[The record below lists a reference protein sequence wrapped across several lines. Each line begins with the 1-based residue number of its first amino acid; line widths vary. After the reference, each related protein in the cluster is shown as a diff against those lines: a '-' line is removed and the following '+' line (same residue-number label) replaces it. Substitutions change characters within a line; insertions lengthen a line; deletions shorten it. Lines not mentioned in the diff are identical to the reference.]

1 MEIQEMRATF
11 GKLQD
16 QTLSLKPGLNCIYA
30 PNESGKSTWSHF
42 LRIMLYGLS
51 TRERGDLADKNRFAP
66 WSGAAMR
73 GQLQVADGNG
83 TSLTLSR
90 DTRRA
95 NAPMGQFACTYT
107 GTATA
112 VPGIDGQNAGETLL
126 GVPREVFERSAFIR
140 QSALAVDSDAEL
152 ERRIAALITTGEED
166 VSYTEVQER
175 LKNQL
180 NRRRSNRANG
190 QIPALEREIAELE
203 SQQAHRD
210 DLTRQA
216 AAAQQQLD
224 SLTRQAEELQA
235 QQALWQQQKQTERLR
250 QYRQA
255 QQDAEE
261 AERKAAWLLAESA
274 DALPEDSLL
283 NRLEGQCAA
292 LQESQT
298 GLRQAQTAA
307 QQAKAEADDA
317 AARCAAHPLSP
328 RDEAACQAQLDTITA
343 LAVPSPLP
351 AIAGI
356 LLTICG
362 GMGAVFHSTTLQLCL
377 LIALAL
383 SGIGLTASSLLRRK
397 NAIAAQ
403 AQADAARAALTA
415 QLADYLPLL
424 RQQQEAARRSQEAAA
439 TAAGLAAAQQQ
450 QLLTLLSALQPYAP
464 TAADLGGAQMALL
477 HLRQQRTALSA
488 ARQTARDAAMR
499 RDLLKQQLPESMSNT
514 DDTPLPRPTISQEA
528 LAEQLPRITQL
539 QQSARS
545 RLDTLTGQLRAL
557 GSAGDIDA
565 QLQQC
570 RQQLQQ
576 LQGEYDA
583 IALAMTVLDEA
594 NTTLQNRFSPA
605 LGARA
610 AEIFSK
616 ITAGRYQKVLL
627 SRDLSLETDS
637 EGAQRSVQLLSQG
650 AADQLYLAVR
660 LAICDLVLPEDK
672 SVPLILDDALLTFD
686 DDRLHA
692 ALDYLLEESEK
703 RQILLFTC
711 QKREG
716 AYLNGHKNGR
726 LLAISA
732 CTRRSLV
739 LYIII

>member
-1 MEIQEMRATF
+1 MHILEMQAAYGRLR
-11 GKLQD
+11 GD
-16 QTLSLKPGLNCIYA
+16 SLRLEPGLNLIYA
-30 PNESGKSTWSHF
+30 PNESGKSTWCSF
-42 LRIMLYGLS
+42 IRTMLYGLP
-51 TRERGDLADKNRFAP
+51 TRQSGPLADKNRFAP
-66 WSGAAMR
+66 WTGEAMQGR
-73 GQLQVADGNG
+73 MDLETGGQRWTVL
-83 TSLTLSR
+83 R
-90 DTRRA
+90 DTRRT
-95 NAPMGQFACTYT
+95 NAPMQNFACTYT
-107 GTATA
+107 GTAQP
-112 VPGIDGQNAGETLL
+112 VPEVNGQNLGETLL
-126 GVPREVFERSAFIR
+126 GVPREVFQRSAFIG
-140 QSALAVDSDAEL
+140 QSGLAVNQDPEL
-152 ERRIAALITTGEED
+152 ERRIAALLSTGQED
-166 VSYTEVQER
+166 VSYSESYDR
-175 LKNQL
+175 LKKQL

-235 QQALWQQQKQTERLR
+235 QQALWQQQKQTERLQ

-328 RDEAACQAQLDTITA
+328 NDEAACRAKLDAITA
-343 LAVPSPLP
+343 PAVPSPLP

-403 AQADAARAALTA
+403 AQADADRAALTA

-488 ARQTARDAAMR
+488 ARQAARDAAMR
-499 RDLLKQQLPESMSNT
+499 RDLLKQQLPESMPNT

-565 QLQQC
+565 QLQQR

-716 AYLNGHKNGR
+716 AYLSGHKNVT
-726 LLAISA
+726 LLAI
-732 CTRRSLV
+732 
-739 LYIII
+739 

>member
-1 MEIQEMRATF
+1 
-11 GKLQD
+11 
-16 QTLSLKPGLNCIYA
+16 
-30 PNESGKSTWSHF
+30 
-42 LRIMLYGLS
+42 
-51 TRERGDLADKNRFAP
+51 
-66 WSGAAMR
+66 MR

-175 LKNQL
+175 LKKQL

-424 RQQQEAARRSQEAAA
+424 RQQQEAARRSQESAA

-488 ARQTARDAAMR
+488 ARQAARDAAMR
-499 RDLLKQQLPESMSNT
+499 RDLLKQQLPESMPNT

-565 QLQQC
+565 QLQQR

-703 RQILLFTC
+703 RQVLLFTC

-716 AYLNGHKNGR
+716 AYLNGHKNVT
-726 LLAISA
+726 LLAI
-732 CTRRSLV
+732 
-739 LYIII
+739 

>member
-73 GQLQVADGNG
+73 GQLQVTDGDG

-140 QSALAVDSDAEL
+140 QSALAVDSDTEL

-175 LKNQL
+175 LKKQL

-203 SQQAHRD
+203 SQQAHRNS
-210 DLTRQA
+210 LTRQA

-224 SLTRQAEELQA
+224 SLTRQAEELQT
-235 QQALWQQQKQTERLR
+235 QQALWQQQKQTERLQ
-250 QYRQA
+250 QYRKA

-261 AERKAAWLLAESA
+261 TERKAAWLLAESA
-274 DALPEDSLL
+274 GALPEDGLL

-298 GLRQAQTAA
+298 GLQQAQTAA

-328 RDEAACQAQLDTITA
+328 NDEAACRAKLDAITA
-343 LAVPSPLP
+343 PAVPSPLLT
-351 AIAGI
+351 IVGI
-356 LLTICG
+356 LLILG
-362 GMGAVFHSTTLQLCL
+362 GAAGAIFLKLYF
-377 LIALAL
+377 LIFALVGVA
-383 SGIGLTASSLLRRK
+383 LTAMGLLRRK

-403 AQADAARAALTA
+403 AKAEAARAALTA

-424 RQQQEAARRSQEAAA
+424 QQQQEAARRSQEAAA

-488 ARQTARDAAMR
+488 ARQAARDAAMR
-499 RDLLKQQLPESMSNT
+499 RDLLKQQLPESMPNT
-514 DDTPLPRPTISQEA
+514 DDTPLPRPAISQEA

-545 RLDTLTGQLRAL
+545 QLDTLTGQLRAL

-565 QLQQC
+565 QLQQ
-570 RQQLQQ
+570 RRLQLQQ

-672 SVPLILDDALLTFD
+672 HVPLILDDALLTFD

-716 AYLNGHKNGR
+716 AYLSGHKNVT
-726 LLAISA
+726 LLAI
-732 CTRRSLV
+732 
-739 LYIII
+739 

>member
-1 MEIQEMRATF
+1 
-11 GKLQD
+11 
-16 QTLSLKPGLNCIYA
+16 
-30 PNESGKSTWSHF
+30 
-42 LRIMLYGLS
+42 
-51 TRERGDLADKNRFAP
+51 
-66 WSGAAMR
+66 MR
-73 GQLQVADGNG
+73 GQLQVVDGNG

-152 ERRIAALITTGEED
+152 ERRIAALITTGEEN

-175 LKNQL
+175 LKKQL

-292 LQESQT
+292 LQESQA

-499 RDLLKQQLPESMSNT
+499 RDLLKQQLPESMPNT

-637 EGAQRSVQLLSQG
+637 DGAQRSVQLLSQG

-672 SVPLILDDALLTFD
+672 HVPLILDDALLTFD

-716 AYLNGHKNGR
+716 AYLSGHKNVT
-726 LLAISA
+726 LLAI
-732 CTRRSLV
+732 
-739 LYIII
+739 

>member
-152 ERRIAALITTGEED
+152 ER
-166 VSYTEVQER
+166 
-175 LKNQL
+175 LKKQL

-235 QQALWQQQKQTERLR
+235 QQALWQQQKQAERLR

-292 LQESQT
+292 LQESQA

-328 RDEAACQAQLDTITA
+328 NDEAACRAKLDAITA
-343 LAVPSPLP
+343 PAVPSPLLT
-351 AIAGI
+351 IVGI

-403 AQADAARAALTA
+403 AKAETDRAALTA
-415 QLADYLPLL
+415 QLAGYLPLL
-424 RQQQEAARRSQEAAA
+424 RQQQEAARRSQETAA

-499 RDLLKQQLPESMSNT
+499 RDLLKQQLPESMPNT

-528 LAEQLPRITQL
+528 LVEQLPRITQL

-672 SVPLILDDALLTFD
+672 HVPLILDDALLTFD

-716 AYLNGHKNGR
+716 AYLNGHKNVT
-726 LLAISA
+726 LLAI
-732 CTRRSLV
+732 
-739 LYIII
+739 

>member
-90 DTRRA
+90 GTRRA

-175 LKNQL
+175 LKKQL

-292 LQESQT
+292 LQESQA

-328 RDEAACQAQLDTITA
+328 NDEAACRAKLDAITA
-343 LAVPSPLP
+343 PAVPSPLLT
-351 AIAGI
+351 IVGI

-488 ARQTARDAAMR
+488 ARQAARDAAMR
-499 RDLLKQQLPESMSNT
+499 RDLLKQQLPESMPNT

-557 GSAGDIDA
+557 GSAGDIDV
-565 QLQQC
+565 QLQQR

-716 AYLNGHKNGR
+716 AYLSGHKNVT
-726 LLAISA
+726 LLAI
-732 CTRRSLV
+732 
-739 LYIII
+739 

>member
-1 MEIQEMRATF
+1 
-11 GKLQD
+11 
-16 QTLSLKPGLNCIYA
+16 
-30 PNESGKSTWSHF
+30 
-42 LRIMLYGLS
+42 
-51 TRERGDLADKNRFAP
+51 
-66 WSGAAMR
+66 MR
-73 GQLQVADGNG
+73 GLLQVTGGNG

-152 ERRIAALITTGEED
+152 ERRIAALITAGEED

-175 LKNQL
+175 LKKQL

-210 DLTRQA
+210 DLTQQA

-224 SLTRQAEELQA
+224 SLTRQAEELQT
-235 QQALWQQQKQTERLR
+235 QQALWQQQKQAERLR

-292 LQESQT
+292 LQESQA

-343 LAVPSPLP
+343 LAVPSPLLT
-351 AIAGI
+351 IVGI

-424 RQQQEAARRSQEAAA
+424 QQQQETARRSQESAA

-488 ARQTARDAAMR
+488 ARQAARDAAMR

-565 QLQQC
+565 QLQQR

-672 SVPLILDDALLTFD
+672 HVPLILDDALLTFD

-692 ALDYLLEESEK
+692 ALDHLLEESEK

-716 AYLNGHKNGR
+716 AYLSGHKNVT
-726 LLAISA
+726 LLAI
-732 CTRRSLV
+732 
-739 LYIII
+739 

>member
-1 MEIQEMRATF
+1 
-11 GKLQD
+11 
-16 QTLSLKPGLNCIYA
+16 
-30 PNESGKSTWSHF
+30 
-42 LRIMLYGLS
+42 
-51 TRERGDLADKNRFAP
+51 
-66 WSGAAMR
+66 MR

-175 LKNQL
+175 LKKQL

-224 SLTRQAEELQA
+224 SLTRQVEELQA

-292 LQESQT
+292 LQESQA

-403 AQADAARAALTA
+403 AQADADRAALTA

-488 ARQTARDAAMR
+488 ARQAARDAAMR

-565 QLQQC
+565 QLQQR

-672 SVPLILDDALLTFD
+672 HVPLILDDALLTFD

-716 AYLNGHKNGR
+716 AYLNGHKNVT
-726 LLAISA
+726 LLAI
-732 CTRRSLV
+732 
-739 LYIII
+739 